1 MSLIGNLKKVQSQVP
16 DRPRTRKVAK
26 KKEYKEFKEYEEF
39 KEQREWPGARM
50 QLDRTTFSYAI
61 RA

>member
-26 KKEYKEFKEYEEF
+26 KKEYKEFKE
-39 KEQREWPGARM
+39 QREWPGARM